1 MSHVK
6 KGESEFALC
15 LYISKFDF
23 GLFHRAKPV
32 TEVERSGTEVH
43 CGPAGSGTE
52 VHCGP
57 AVHCGHQPAREMRW
71 NRY

>member
-1 MSHVK
+1 MSSAK
-6 KGESEFALC
+6 KAKG
-15 LYISKFDF
+15 KFVWCSHINKFSF
-23 GLFHRAKPV
+23 GFFHRAKPV

-52 VHCGP
+52 VRSGTE
-57 AVHCGHQPAREMRW
+57 VHCGHQPAREMRW